1 MIAGMDKN
9 ELVLL
14 KFTSEE
20 AKVLKWEHAK
30 EFEYQNE
37 MYDVV
42 EQQTIGDTTY
52 YWCWWDHEETA
63 LNKQLSLLVVK
74 ALNNIPERQEQ
85 EEWLS
90 NYFKSLYL
98 LNPSSW
104 NFNSTGLT
112 EHKSSVYFLINYFT
126 YIPLPTPP
134 PENR

>member
-1 MIAGMDKN
+1 MKVFASISLFIILFAPGLITYSWLSHQKRAVKHEVKWKMIAGMDKN

-74 ALNNIPERQEQ
+74 AL
-85 EEWLS
+85 
-90 NYFKSLYL
+90 
-98 LNPSSW
+98 
-104 NFNSTGLT
+104 
-112 EHKSSVYFLINYFT
+112 
-126 YIPLPTPP
+126 
-134 PENR
+134 